1 MAVGKNK
8 KLGRKKGKKKVVDPF
23 TKKDWYDV
31 KAPNMFTNRQVCKTC
46 VNRTAG
52 VKTSTESLMGRIFE
66 VSLADL
72 NKDEELGYRKVKLQV
87 QEISGKAVLTN
98 FYGMDFAR
106 DRLCALIK
114 KWQTLIEAS
123 VDIKTIDGY
132 TLRLFCIAFTNKR
145 KNQQKK
151 TCYAQSSQVR
161 KIRKKMIDVMTR
173 EAAACDLKKLV
184 LKFIP
189 GIIGK
194 EIEKECQGV
203 YPLKDVYIR
212 KVKVLNQPKF
222 DLSKL
227 MEFHEGG
234 ATESGAQVK
243 REMEEGTVDGLAGA
257 GGRL

>member
-23 TKKDWYDV
+23 TRKDWYDV
-31 KAPNMFTNRQVCKTC
+31 KAPNMFTNRQVCKTP

-52 VKTSTESLMGRIFE
+52 TKTSTESLQGRIFE

-72 NKDEELGYRKVKLQV
+72 NKDEELGYRKIKLQV
-87 QEISGKAVLTN
+87 QEISGKSVLTN

-114 KWQTLIEAS
+114 KWQSLIEAS
-123 VDIKTIDGY
+123 VDLKTTDGY
-132 TLRLFCIAFTNKR
+132 TLRMFCIGFTNKR

-151 TCYAQSSQVR
+151 TCYAQSSKIR
-161 KIRKKMIDVMTR
+161 KIRARMIEVMTR
-173 EAAACDLKKLV
+173 EATKCDLKELV

-194 EIEKECQGV
+194 EIEKECQGI

-222 DLSKL
+222 DLTKL

-234 ATESGAQVK
+234 STESGAAVK
-243 REMEEGTVDGLAGA
+243 REMEAQILTLMKLQRPLV
-257 GGRL
+257 